1 MKPVRS
7 HRIARLGAAWLSL
20 LVVSCG
26 GGDQDWPAL
35 RPPVGLA
42 YADIGV
48 IVGKAAPDDVPT
60 SSGGKIVSYAIAPR
74 LPAGLQLNPASGV
87 IDGTPAVAASPQV
100 YTVTGINEAGSV
112 QASLRIEVRDPLLP
126 PAGLRYA
133 SPAVVYPLDQAIAS
147 NVPGSSGGTIASY
160 AVLPALPEGLAL
172 DPATGVI
179 GGTPTTVSA
188 SQAYVVTARNDAGTA
203 QATVTIGVDEQVQSP
218 THLAYS
224 DPSPTWLQYGLVSTD
239 TPTNGGG
246 PIASYSVTPAL
257 PEGLALDPATGVISG
272 RPATEVAA
280 AGYVVTGRNSAGS
293 IETTLQ
299 IAVVFP
305 TAPPEYTLGV
315 DMLIPVLGDKS
326 ETWAINDSVF
336 PYLPNKD
343 GSGYL
348 AFWGDATVLRYAGAD
363 LVHLAPAPAADGG
376 LATVTSADG
385 VDSSWENG
393 WAADGRW
400 MLTATRIADGSLVAF
415 VHGENH
421 QFADK
426 VKGHEWNSTGV
437 LTSQDDGLTWIDH
450 GPVVA
455 SPKPAIGNNGGL
467 NMTEVVWDAANR
479 RWLGYAGKIPFIS
492 TDPQGLPGTWYGYHD
507 DGKAPPGFTQRID
520 PAAATPPLSSAPG
533 LQDYNV
539 TYGGLTYN
547 RYLKQYILT
556 WMNNG
561 DARNVQAIFSPDGL
575 NWETGSEKVFASEP
589 QGTLV
594 SYPFIVG
601 DTDTLSGQD
610 CYLVYMRQPPAGT
623 PTSSG
628 LRKDMIRR
636 SIHFK

>member
-1 MKPVRS
+1 MKLVRS
-7 HRIARLGAAWLSL
+7 HRTARLVAASLSL
-20 LVVSCG
+20 VVASCG
-26 GGDQDWPAL
+26 GGDQDWPAP

-48 IVGKAAPDDVPT
+48 IVGNLAPDDVPS
-60 SSGGKIVSYAIAPR
+60 SSGGKIASYAIAPG
-74 LPAGLQLNPASGV
+74 LPAGLHLNPASGV
-87 IDGTPAVAASPQV
+87 IDGTPTVAASSQV
-100 YTVTGINEAGSV
+100 YTVTGINEAGSI
-112 QASLRIEVRDPLLP
+112 QASLRIEVRDPLLA
-126 PAGLRYA
+126 PADLRYA
-133 SPAVVYPLDQAIAS
+133 SPSVVYPLDRTIVS
-147 NVPGSSGGTIASY
+147 NVPSSSGGAVASY

-172 DPATGVI
+172 DPATGMI
-179 GGTPTTVSA
+179 GGTPTIVSA
-188 SQAYVVTARNDAGTA
+188 SQAYVVTARNEAGAA
-203 QATVTIGVDEQVQSP
+203 QATVTIGVDEQVQPP
-218 THLAYS
+218 TDLAYG
-224 DPSPTWLQYGLVSTD
+224 DPSPTWLQYGLISTD
-239 TPTNGGG
+239 MPTNGGG
-246 PIASYSVTPAL
+246 PIASYSVSPAL

-272 RPATEVAA
+272 RPAMEVAA

-315 DMLIPVLGDKS
+315 DALIPVLGDKS
-326 ETWAINDSVF
+326 DTWAINDSVF
-336 PYLPNKD
+336 PYLPNQD
-343 GSGYL
+343 GSGYI
-348 AFWGDATVLRYAGAD
+348 AFWGDATVRRYAGAD
-363 LVHLAPAPAADGG
+363 LLDLAPTPAAVTG
-376 LATVTSADG
+376 LAAVTTADG
-385 VDSSWENG
+385 VDSSSENG
-393 WAADGRW
+393 WAANGRW
-400 MLTATRIADGSLVAF
+400 MLTAARIADGSLVAF

-437 LTSQDDGLTWIDH
+437 LTSQDDGFTWIDH
-450 GPVVA
+450 GPIVA
-455 SPKPAIGNNGGL
+455 SPKPAIGSNGGL
-467 NMTEVVWDAANR
+467 NMTEVVWDAANQ

-507 DGKAPPGFTQRID
+507 DGKSPPGFTQHID

-533 LQDYNV
+533 LKDYSV

-575 NWETGSEKVFASEP
+575 NWEPKSEKVLAWEP
-589 QGTLV
+589 QGISV

-610 CYLVYMRQPPAGT
+610 CYLVYMRQQPAGT

-636 SIHFK
+636 SIHFQ